1 MAPAPPGPKG
11 GFLLGQYREMMADRL
26 AAVTRWARDHG
37 DVVRLRLGP
46 LRAALVSKPELIEE
60 VLVTRAKSFHKG
72 VNEQL
77 VRPTA
82 GNGIFLSEGDYWKRQ
97 RRMVSPPMHKA
108 RVAGYG
114 DTMVRIAELVSSR
127 WQDGEERDFYEEM
140 TRIGLAIA
148 AKTLFDADV
157 EGEAA
162 HFGAVLREVMSSV
175 KARIDSPVPLPD
187 WIPTPTMRRLKR
199 GRRNLDKLLTD
210 AIAQRRAAGAPE
222 REDLLSLLLAARDE
236 DDGQGMSDEQLRDEA
251 ITLFVAGF
259 ETSAINLSWILHLI
273 SRHPKVADKLHAE
286 VSAFDHTLGAA
297 DMPKLKYVEHVVNEA
312 MRLYPPAWI
321 MDRIAL
327 EDLELGGFHIAKGTD
342 VWVSPWV
349 MHRDPRFW
357 ERPLEFDPD
366 RWQNDLAKKL
376 PKFVYFP
383 FGGGPRVCIGN
394 AFAMMEVVL
403 VVATLARRFRF
414 QAVGGKDPVPEPGFT
429 LRPSPGVYLRA
440 VRA

>member
-1 MAPAPPGPKG
+1 
-11 GFLLGQYREMMADRL
+11 
-26 AAVTRWARDHG
+26 
-37 DVVRLRLGP
+37 
-46 LRAALVSKPELIEE
+46 
-60 VLVTRAKSFHKG
+60 
-72 VNEQL
+72 
-77 VRPTA
+77 
-82 GNGIFLSEGDYWKRQ
+82 
-97 RRMVSPPMHKA
+97 MHKA
-108 RVAGYG
+108 RVASYG
-114 DTMVRIAELVSSR
+114 ETMVAIAELVSSR
-127 WQDGEERDFYEEM
+127 WKDGEERDFYEEM

-162 HFGAVLREVMSSV
+162 HFGAVLTEVMSSV
-175 KARIDSPVPLPD
+175 KARIDSAVPLPD
-187 WIPTPTMRRLKR
+187 WVPTPTMRRLKR
-199 GRRNLDKLLTD
+199 GRKNLDKLLTD
-210 AIAQRRAAGAPE
+210 AIAQRRASSGPE
-222 REDLLSLLLAARDE
+222 RDDLLSLLLAARDE
-236 DDGQGMSDEQLRDEA
+236 EDGKGMSDQQLRDEA

-273 SRHPKVADKLHAE
+273 SKHSEVGDKLRAE
-286 VSAFDHTLGAA
+286 VGDQPVGAA
-297 DMPKLKYVEHVVNEA
+297 DMPRLKYVERVVNEA

-327 EDLELGGFHIAKGTD
+327 EDIELGGYHIAEGTD

-349 MHRDPRFW
+349 LHRDPRFW

-403 VVATLARRFRF
+403 VIATLMRRFRF
-414 QAVGGKDPVPEPGFT
+414 EAIDGKVPVPEAGFT
-429 LRPSPGVYLRA
+429 LRPSPGVHLR
-440 VRA
+440 VRALA